1 MIFKKLICRLSRF
14 LMVRFP
20 IKGRYR
26 LMQFVIN
33 RGLHKDVELNVRL
46 DRNVRMRLRPDEHV
60 QQNIFFHNYYER
72 NETRY
77 WKKMAANC
85 KTVLDIG
92 GNVGYYS
99 LLASP
104 LVGNDGRVFMFEPV
118 SINLERAKKNI
129 GLSGFTNVDCIKKAV
144 SNQPGAIRIR
154 IAENDNLGMSGMAES
169 INNDGQDEEVEG
181 ITLDQFAKDNQLDC
195 VDLIKVDV
203 EGAEP
208 LVLQGGRELLSRC
221 SPVIMMEVCID
232 TLVRLSF
239 GLEDVYKPLAEMGY
253 KPYLINDDLSLNF
266 IEKPISKEG
275 LIVFKKD

>member
-1 MIFKKLICRLSRF
+1 
-14 LMVRFP
+14 MVKFP
-20 IKGRYR
+20 VKGRYR

-33 RGLHKDVELNVRL
+33 KGLHKGVELNVRL
-46 DRNVRMRLRPDEHV
+46 DKNVRMCLQPDEYV
-60 QQNIFFHNYYER
+60 QQNIFFQNYYER
-72 NETRY
+72 NETHY

-104 LVGNDGRVFMFEPV
+104 LVGNDGRIYMFEPV
-118 SINLERAKKNI
+118 SINIERAKKNI
-129 GLSGFTNVDCIKKAV
+129 RLSGFTNIKCIKKAV
-144 SNQPGAIRIR
+144 SNQPGTIRIR
-154 IAENDNLGMSGMAES
+154 IADNNNLGMSGMAES
-169 INNDGQDEEVEG
+169 INDGGQDEEVEG
-181 ITLDQFAKDNQLDC
+181 ITLDQFAKENQLDC

-208 LVLQGGRELLSRC
+208 LVLQGGQELLGRC

-232 TLVRLSF
+232 TLIRLSF
-239 GLEDVYKPLAEMGY
+239 GLEDVYRPLAEMGY
-253 KPYLINDDLSLNF
+253 KPYLINDDLSLSL

-275 LIVFKKD
+275 LIVFKRY